1 MFYYKEE
8 TYKINGAA
16 MKVYNSLRHGFLEAV
31 YQEALEMEFVK
42 QGILYEREKELEIY
56 YDGKKLKQ
64 TYRADFVCYNKIIV
78 ELKAVSVL
86 DDTHRS
92 QVYNYLC
99 ATGYKVGLL
108 FNFGH
113 YDGLE
118 IERKVKTEYVI
129 EKNLSTLFYQCSE
142 A

>member
-16 MKVYNSLRHGFLEAV
+16 MKVYNTLKHGFLEAV
-31 YQEALEMEFVK
+31 
-42 QGILYEREKELEIY
+42 I
-56 YDGKKLKQ
+56 
-64 TYRADFVCYNKIIV
+64 
-78 ELKAVSVL
+78 
-86 DDTHRS
+86 
-92 QVYNYLC
+92 YNYLC

-118 IERKVKTEYVI
+118 IERKVK
-129 EKNLSTLFYQCSE
+129 
-142 A
+142 

>member
-16 MKVYNSLRHGFLEAV
+16 MKVYNTLKHGFLEAV
-31 YQEALEMEFVK
+31 YQEALEIEFK
-42 QGILYEREKELEIY
+42 KRGIPFEREKELTIF
-56 YDGKKLKQ
+56 YDGVELKQ
-64 TYRADFVCYNKIIV
+64 TYRADFVCYGNIIV
-78 ELKAVSVL
+78 ELKAVSQL
-86 DDTHRS
+86 DDVHRS

-118 IERKVKTEYVI
+118 IERKVK
-129 EKNLSTLFYQCSE
+129 
-142 A
+142 